1 MAFLIFAQDAD
12 VAGAD
17 PPRPENPSVRGP
29 SMLKGIVSVFV
40 FLAAVASLLLGWAA
54 LRGIASAGGYLGRSM

>member
-17 PPRPENPSVRGP
+17 PPRPEDPSVRGP

-40 FLAAVASLLLGWAA
+40 LLAAVAGLLFGC
-54 LRGIASAGGYLGRSM
+54 AGRWDLP